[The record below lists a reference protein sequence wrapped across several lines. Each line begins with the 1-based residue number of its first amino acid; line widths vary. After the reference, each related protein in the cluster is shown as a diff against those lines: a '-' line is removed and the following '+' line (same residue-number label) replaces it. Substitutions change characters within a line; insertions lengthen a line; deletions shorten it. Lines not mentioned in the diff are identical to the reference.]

1 MHNTVFRS
9 KKTSFDTF
17 SKFFKNDVSQA
28 DSNKHKFDSN
38 IDINSQDFSKID
50 LNKLDLNLHQSQKVF
65 NFKNNTFN
73 INMNNSIREPRRI
86 FSQIIGNKEAFIN
99 IIVADDE
106 IFTRQSTI
114 RILQNLSNSLK
125 IKLKIIEADDG
136 VETIYLVYKCITQ
149 GVKISMI
156 ISDENMNF
164 MYGSRTAEIL
174 TEIITRK
181 RIAEIPFYLLTAYDN
196 ILIQKYIS
204 ASISQ
209 ILTKP
214 LTKDTARILL
224 LKTLEN

>member
-1 MHNTVFRS
+1 M
-9 KKTSFDTF
+9 
-17 SKFFKNDVSQA
+17 KNDISYA
-28 DSNKHKFDSN
+28 DSNKNKFDSN
-38 IDINSQDFSKID
+38 IDINLQDFSKID
-50 LNKLDLNLHQSQKVF
+50 LNKFDLNLNQSQKIF

-73 INMNNSIREPRRI
+73 INMNGMTRGPIKGLT
-86 FSQIIGNKEAFIN
+86 QIIGSRDDVIN
-99 IIVADDE
+99 ILVADDE

-125 IKLKIIEADDG
+125 IKINIIEADDG
-136 VETIYLVYKCITQ
+136 LETIYLVYRCITQ
-149 GVKISMI
+149 GIRISMI

-174 TEIITRK
+174 TEIISRK

-204 ASISQ
+204 SSIRQ

-224 LKTLEN
+224 VKAMEK

>member
-1 MHNTVFRS
+1 M
-9 KKTSFDTF
+9 
-17 SKFFKNDVSQA
+17 KNDVSHA
-28 DSNKHKFDSN
+28 DSNKNKLESN
-38 IDINSQDFSKID
+38 IDINLQDFSKID
-50 LNKLDLNLHQSQKVF
+50 LNKFDLNLNQSQKIF

-73 INMNNSIREPRRI
+73 INMNGMTRPPIKGMT
-86 FSQIIGNKEAFIN
+86 QIIGSRDDVIN
-99 IIVADDE
+99 ILVADDE

-114 RILQNLSNSLK
+114 RILHNLSISLK
-125 IKLKIIEADDG
+125 IKLNIIEADDG
-136 VETIYLVYKCITQ
+136 LETLYLVYRCITQ
-149 GVKISMI
+149 GVRISMI

-174 TEIITRK
+174 TEIISRK

-204 ASISQ
+204 SSIRQ

-224 LKTLEN
+224 LKAMEK